1 MTETY
6 LIYKCM
12 PTPSEL
18 RIVPFRTANE
28 FEKWLKKN
36 HHLTEGV
43 LLRFFKKDSGMKT
56 INYDE
61 AVCTALCYGWI
72 DGQSNKY
79 DEQSWIQKFTPR
91 RPRSIWSQRNKERV
105 ERMVKEG
112 RMKTEGLTEVEKA
125 KADGRWDRAYAPP
138 SEMKIPD
145 DFLKE
150 VAKNKKAKAF
160 FETLNK
166 TNTFAIAWRLQTAK
180 KEETRQRRMKNIIA
194 MLAKREKFH

>member
-1 MTETY
+1 
-6 LIYKCM
+6 
-12 PTPSEL
+12 
-18 RIVPFRTANE
+18 
-28 FEKWLKKN
+28 
-36 HHLTEGV
+36 
-43 LLRFFKKDSGMKT
+43 
-56 INYDE
+56 
-61 AVCTALCYGWI
+61 
-72 DGQSNKY
+72 
-79 DEQSWIQKFTPR
+79 
-91 RPRSIWSQRNKERV
+91 
-105 ERMVKEG
+105 MVKEG